1 VAVTPRATATPRHE
15 AEALPRAGSGGG
27 GQATGA
33 ATAGLV
39 ALILSGMAL
48 LEGMRLLRKRE

>member
-1 VAVTPRATATPRHE
+1 
-15 AEALPRAGSGGG
+15 LPHAGSGGG
-27 GQATGA
+27 GQPAGP
-33 ATAGLV
+33 ATAGLI